1 MSSGEPYGS
10 VGPVSDSDVIPHPTV
25 EDRAAAGLAARER
38 LPREQLGELV
48 ITPDRPS
55 VVEVMRAQ
63 AASRVQELIPIR
75 HARMAV
81 SPFTFFRGAA
91 LSMAHDIAASPHSG
105 LRVQLCGDA
114 HLSNFGVFASAERR
128 LLFDLNDF
136 DETHPGPWEWDLKRL
151 VASLAVAG
159 RGNGFPADKRRKIL
173 RAAVRRYRDAMTDF
187 AGSGTLDV
195 WYSHLDV
202 DELRALLKDRLS
214 PKLDKK
220 FDAGLAKARSRT
232 SLKAFAKLA
241 ETVDGQARII
251 SDPPL
256 VMPARDLAPG
266 VERATLEV
274 WVRHWL
280 REYRNSLS
288 RDRDVLVDRFE
299 FRDIARKVVGV
310 GSVGTRCW
318 IVLLEGR
325 DPDDPLFLQ
334 VKEAQDS
341 VLAQFVPNDMV
352 GDFPVDN
359 QGERVVAG
367 QRLMQAAGDIFLG
380 WLRAEG
386 LDGVPRDFYARQL
399 RDMKGSAEVET
410 QSSSTMKAYG
420 ELCAATL
427 ARAHA
432 RSGDPVAIASY
443 LGDDDVAP
451 EAMVTFAEQYADLTE
466 RDHADLLA
474 AIADDEL
481 EAATETI

>member
-1 MSSGEPYGS
+1 MNE
-10 VGPVSDSDVIPHPTV
+10 SDVIPHPTV
-25 EDRAAAGLAARER
+25 EERAAAGLAARER

-91 LSMAHDIAASPHSG
+91 MSMAHDISASPHSG

-159 RGNGFPADKRRKIL
+159 RGNGFPADKRRKIV

-195 WYSHLDV
+195 WYSHIDV
-202 DELRALLKDRLS
+202 DELRALVKDRLNS
-214 PKLDKK
+214 KLDKK
-220 FDAGLAKARSRT
+220 FDAGVAKARSRT

-241 ETVDGQARII
+241 HTVDGQARII

-256 VMPARDLAPG
+256 IVPVRDLAPG
-266 VERATLEV
+266 VEQATIEG
-274 WVRHWL
+274 WVRQWL
-280 REYRNSLS
+280 RDYRDSLS
-288 RDRDVLVDRFE
+288 HDRDVLVDRFE

-334 VKEAQDS
+334 VKEAQNS
-341 VLAQFVPNDMV
+341 VLARFAPQDMV
-352 GDFPVDN
+352 GDFPVGN

-380 WLRAEG
+380 WLHAEG

-399 RDMKGSAEVET
+399 RDMKGSAEVES
-410 QSSSTMKAYG
+410 QSSATMKAYG

-432 RSGDPVAIASY
+432 RSGDPIAIASY

-451 EAMVTFAEQYADLTE
+451 EALATFAEKYADITE
-466 RDHADLLA
+466 LDHAALLA
-474 AIADDEL
+474 AIEDGAL
-481 EAATETI
+481 EAAAGPI

>member
-1 MSSGEPYGS
+1 
-10 VGPVSDSDVIPHPTV
+10 VNDSAVIPHPTV
-25 EDRAAAGLAARER
+25 EERAAAGLAARDR

-55 VVEVMRAQ
+55 VVDVMQSQ
-63 AASRVQELIPIR
+63 AASRVPELIPIR

-91 LSMAHDIAASPHSG
+91 LSMAHDIAASPNSG

-151 VASLAVAG
+151 TASLAVAG
-159 RGNGFPADKRRKIL
+159 RGNGFPAEKRRKIV
-173 RAAVRRYRDAMTDF
+173 RAAVRRYRDAMVGF
-187 AGSGTLDV
+187 AGSRTLDV
-195 WYSHLDV
+195 WYAHIDV
-202 DELRALLKDRLS
+202 DELRALVADKLS

-220 FDAGLAKARSRT
+220 LDQGLAKARSRT
-232 SLKAFAKLA
+232 SLKAFSKLA
-241 ETVDGQARII
+241 ETVDGQSRII

-256 VMPARDLAPG
+256 IVPARDLAPG
-266 VERATLEV
+266 VELSTLET
-274 WVRHWL
+274 WVRGWL
-280 REYRNSLS
+280 RDYRDSLS

-325 DPDDPLFLQ
+325 DSDDPLFLQ
-334 VKEAQDS
+334 VKEAQSS
-341 VLAQFVPNDMV
+341 VLAQFVPDDMV

-386 LDGVPRDFYARQL
+386 LDGVQRDFYARQL

-410 QSSSTMKAYG
+410 QSSSTMKTYG
-420 ELCAATL
+420 ELCGAAL

-432 RSGDPVAIASY
+432 RSGDPIAIASY
-443 LGDDDVAP
+443 LGDDDVAA
-451 EAMVTFAEQYADLTE
+451 EAMAEFAEQYADLTE
-466 RDHADLLA
+466 RDHAELLA
-474 AIADDEL
+474 AIADGRL
-481 EAATETI
+481 EAAQG

>member
-1 MSSGEPYGS
+1 MPSGEPCGS
-10 VGPVSDSDVIPHPTV
+10 VGPVSDSAVIPHPTV
-25 EDRAAAGLAARER
+25 EERAAAGVAARDR

-48 ITPDRPS
+48 ITADRPS
-55 VVEVMRAQ
+55 VVEVMEAQ
-63 AASRVQELIPIR
+63 AASRVPELIPIR

-91 LSMAHDIAASPHSG
+91 RSMAHDIAASPNTG

-151 VASLAVAG
+151 AASLAVAG
-159 RGNGFPADKRRKIL
+159 RGNGFPAEKRRKIV
-173 RAAVRRYRDAMTDF
+173 RSSVRRYRDAMVEF
-187 AGSGTLDV
+187 AGSRTLDV
-195 WYSHLDV
+195 WYAHIDV
-202 DELRALLKDRLS
+202 DELRTLLADKLS

-220 FDAGLAKARSRT
+220 FDQGLAKARSRT
-232 SLKAFAKLA
+232 SLKAFSKLA
-241 ETVDGQARII
+241 EVVDGQARII
-251 SDPPL
+251 ADPPL
-256 VMPARDLAPG
+256 IVPARDIAPG
-266 VERATLEV
+266 VELAQLEG
-274 WVRHWL
+274 WVRGWL
-280 REYRNSLS
+280 RDYRDSLS

-325 DPDDPLFLQ
+325 DSDDPLFLQ

-341 VLAQFVPNDMV
+341 VLAPFVPDDMV

-410 QSSSTMKAYG
+410 QSSSTMKVYG
-420 ELCAATL
+420 ELCGAAL

-432 RSGDPVAIASY
+432 RSGDPIAIASY
-443 LGDDDVAP
+443 LGDDDVAA
-451 EAMVTFAEQYADLTE
+451 ESLTEFAEQYADLTE
-466 RDHADLLA
+466 RDHAELLA
-474 AIADDEL
+474 AIADGRL
-481 EAATETI
+481 EAAPG

>member
-1 MSSGEPYGS
+1 MPSSEPCGS
-10 VGPVSDSDVIPHPTV
+10 VGPVNDSAVIPHKTV
-25 EDRAAAGLAARER
+25 EERAAAGLAGRDR
-38 LPREQLGELV
+38 LPREQLAELV
-48 ITPDRPS
+48 ISADRPS
-55 VVEVMRAQ
+55 VVEVMQAQ
-63 AASRVQELIPIR
+63 AASRVPELIPIR

-91 LSMAHDIAASPHSG
+91 RSMAHDIAASPNSG
-105 LRVQLCGDA
+105 LGVQLCGDA

-151 VASLAVAG
+151 AASLAVAG
-159 RGNGFPADKRRKIL
+159 RGNGFPVEKRRKIV
-173 RAAVRRYRDAMTDF
+173 RASVRRYRDAMVAF
-187 AGSGTLDV
+187 AGSRTLDV
-195 WYSHLDV
+195 WYAHIDV
-202 DELRALLKDRLS
+202 DELRTLVADKLS
-214 PKLDKK
+214 PKMDKK
-220 FDAGLAKARSRT
+220 FDQGLAKARSRT
-232 SLKAFAKLA
+232 SLKAFSKLA
-241 ETVDGQARII
+241 EVVDGQARII
-251 SDPPL
+251 ADPPL
-256 VMPARDLAPG
+256 IVPARDIAPG
-266 VERATLEV
+266 VELAQLEG
-274 WVRHWL
+274 WVRGWL
-280 REYRNSLS
+280 RDYRDSLS

-325 DPDDPLFLQ
+325 DSDDPLFLQ

-341 VLAQFVPNDMV
+341 VLAPFVPDDMV

-420 ELCAATL
+420 ELCGAAL

-432 RSGDPVAIASY
+432 RSGDPIAIASY
-443 LGDDDVAP
+443 LGDDDVAA
-451 EAMVTFAEQYADLTE
+451 EAMAEFAEQYADLTE
-466 RDHADLLA
+466 RDHAELLA
-474 AIADDEL
+474 AIADGRL
-481 EAATETI
+481 EAAQG